1 MKKER
6 FFRLLGEIDDQT
18 LEKYRQI
25 DLRLSH
31 KAYRKKRTLRV
42 VLIAACLAL
51 LIGACVPVGMLAHPA
66 GRAILQGDSQAL
78 TEQLNRIGGF
88 KPWQEQTAE
97 KLEQSLSSALWE
109 SLQKTPVINVLTQSQ
124 YPDYAF
130 KSMQYGAYLDEPE
143 YLTYGFA
150 DSVGDYFPDRVD
162 IDVYGE
168 EYQDVNAPSNCPP
181 PPGSSLEEG
190 QELPYRYSM
199 PQTLY
204 MQAVHVYE
212 LRVDKVSNTVYMDA
226 QTGECVYWEVSKA
239 SSHSPTVADEQ
250 TMIDAA
256 YDILSQNVRDPEAYT
271 LSTDRNNY
279 YFICR
284 YNRYIGDFDSCDGL
298 TVRFDLAGNVISVDM
313 AYLGALRYLAEIP
326 QELIDKVT
334 VYMEQTVAG
343 CIESETNIDNIT
355 VLSDGRIALA
365 CHMEVEYYD
374 AQSDT
379 RQGDSTW
386 FLACLTEPVEGH
398 GDLGV
403 TSHAESE
410 MTEPVTTE
418 HPTETESQ
426 IDFNDVPEFVK
437 LGYLNVL
444 VYDQA
449 GGLVYRM
456 SAEALENVE
465 NKLYL
470 DYVSGGTVVV
480 EFYAAYNR
488 SQKVSQYRCEG
499 YNATM
504 EWIDVSEINSD
515 VTVDVQADYYHYL
528 RMTVQMDALQ
538 IKEGTV
544 REDGFVL
551 IGDHGN
557 SNIEGWA
564 MWKRLYICL
573 TTELLDLDEVHHPSY
588 EDYLA
593 LKASVDAEW
602 LPMTEV
608 VKIMGKPH
616 GYDSAAG
623 MRIFVWNT
631 ADGGQVCAWLSS
643 GKSEPMQWN
652 EILTADYGNARV
664 TSVVYYG
671 SLEQQ

>member
-1 MKKER
+1 
-6 FFRLLGEIDDQT
+6 
-18 LEKYRQI
+18 
-25 DLRLSH
+25 
-31 KAYRKKRTLRV
+31 
-42 VLIAACLAL
+42 
-51 LIGACVPVGMLAHPA
+51 
-66 GRAILQGDSQAL
+66 
-78 TEQLNRIGGF
+78 
-88 KPWQEQTAE
+88 
-97 KLEQSLSSALWE
+97 
-109 SLQKTPVINVLTQSQ
+109 
-124 YPDYAF
+124 
-130 KSMQYGAYLDEPE
+130 
-143 YLTYGFA
+143 
-150 DSVGDYFPDRVD
+150 
-162 IDVYGE
+162 
-168 EYQDVNAPSNCPP
+168 
-181 PPGSSLEEG
+181 
-190 QELPYRYSM
+190 
-199 PQTLY
+199 
-204 MQAVHVYE
+204 
-212 LRVDKVSNTVYMDA
+212 
-226 QTGECVYWEVSKA
+226 
-239 SSHSPTVADEQ
+239 
-250 TMIDAA
+250 
-256 YDILSQNVRDPEAYT
+256 
-271 LSTDRNNY
+271 
-279 YFICR
+279 
-284 YNRYIGDFDSCDGL
+284 
-298 TVRFDLAGNVISVDM
+298 M

-504 EWIDVSEINSD
+504 ERIDVSEINSD

-544 REDGFVL
+544 RENGFVL

-564 MWKRLYICL
+564 MWKRLYICS

>member
-1 MKKER
+1 MKKEQ
-6 FFRLLGEIDDQT
+6 FFRLLGELDDRF
-18 LEKYRQI
+18 LEKYRQM

-51 LIGACVPVGMLAHPA
+51 LIGACVPVGMMAHPA

-78 TEQLNRIGGF
+78 TEQLNRIEGF

-97 KLEQSLSSALWE
+97 KLEQSLSPVLWE

-130 KSMQYGAYLDEPE
+130 KSMQYGAYLDEPA

-190 QELPYRYSM
+190 QVLPYRYSI

-212 LRVDKVSNTVYMDA
+212 LRVDKVRNTVYMDA
-226 QTGECVYWEVSKA
+226 QTGECVYWEISKA

-271 LSTDRNNY
+271 LSTDRNDY

-284 YNRYIGDFDSCDGL
+284 YNRCIGDLVSCDGL

-374 AQSDT
+374 SQSDT
-379 RQGDSTW
+379 RQGDATW

-403 TSHAESE
+403 TSHTESE
-410 MTEPVTTE
+410 TTTPDSGKVYGNGLRIWDAYHPDDSERSSYFSVFLAEFDNAVVERREGSEIYADGEKLIGGPGYHCSSFYLSDLTGDGYRELCFCMGCGSGMTDMRIVIIDFTTKETIFTMENRGYNDYYLFLRDGVLCVKETKYRENDAVRTGVLTYDGSKISIAWDSEVNATVDRDHAPVPGEPV
-418 HPTETESQ
+418 
-426 IDFNDVPEFVK
+426 N
-437 LGYLNVL
+437 
-444 VYDQA
+444 
-449 GGLVYRM
+449 
-456 SAEALENVE
+456 
-465 NKLYL
+465 
-470 DYVSGGTVVV
+470 
-480 EFYAAYNR
+480 
-488 SQKVSQYRCEG
+488 
-499 YNATM
+499 
-504 EWIDVSEINSD
+504 
-515 VTVDVQADYYHYL
+515 
-528 RMTVQMDALQ
+528 
-538 IKEGTV
+538 
-544 REDGFVL
+544 
-551 IGDHGN
+551 
-557 SNIEGWA
+557 
-564 MWKRLYICL
+564 
-573 TTELLDLDEVHHPSY
+573 
-588 EDYLA
+588 
-593 LKASVDAEW
+593 
-602 LPMTEV
+602 
-608 VKIMGKPH
+608 
-616 GYDSAAG
+616 
-623 MRIFVWNT
+623 
-631 ADGGQVCAWLSS
+631 
-643 GKSEPMQWN
+643 
-652 EILTADYGNARV
+652 
-664 TSVVYYG
+664 
-671 SLEQQ
+671 